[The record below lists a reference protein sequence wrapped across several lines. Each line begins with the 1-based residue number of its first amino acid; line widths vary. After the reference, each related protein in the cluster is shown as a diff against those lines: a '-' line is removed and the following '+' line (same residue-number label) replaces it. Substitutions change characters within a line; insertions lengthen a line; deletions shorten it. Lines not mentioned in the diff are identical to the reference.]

1 VSETLGTEVR
11 GFLLAV
17 TIVFTRLENVA
28 REWKRK
34 FLMAI
39 KQCKTIKTRLEVA
52 LRRDTQ

>member
-1 VSETLGTEVR
+1 M
-11 GFLLAV
+11 LAV